1 MTFSKN
7 SFLMKDKEITWTSVS
22 FLEEILYSTIS
33 GSFFFGIYLEQ
44 VDLCFMK
51 DLGFTLTSTKTLY
64 NSLLREIS
72 LE

>member
-1 MTFSKN
+1 
-7 SFLMKDKEITWTSVS
+7 
-22 FLEEILYSTIS
+22 
-33 GSFFFGIYLEQ
+33 